1 MCIRL
6 RLILVEAATLDGRE
20 RGSINDITNTTTE
33 IIQNTR
39 KGRDRNFP
47 RTAKS
52 IVAPIAGTTLNMI
65 IITAGRDITGI
76 RIISM
81 NQAHLISQATLRT
94 IFLQVYHSQYGIGKI
109 QMGKLMPSRMHIV
122 SVTLKYI

>member
-6 RLILVEAATLDGRE
+6 RLILVEAATPGGRE

-39 KGRDRNFP
+39 KGRDRNFL

-52 IVAPIAGTTLNMI
+52 IVAPIAGTILNKI
-65 IITAGRDITGI
+65 IITAGRDINGPLGPPIGI
-76 RIISM
+76 M
-81 NQAHLISQATLRT
+81 
-94 IFLQVYHSQYGIGKI
+94 YGIANT
-109 QMGKLMPSRMHIV
+109 LL
-122 SVTLKYI
+122 VTQK